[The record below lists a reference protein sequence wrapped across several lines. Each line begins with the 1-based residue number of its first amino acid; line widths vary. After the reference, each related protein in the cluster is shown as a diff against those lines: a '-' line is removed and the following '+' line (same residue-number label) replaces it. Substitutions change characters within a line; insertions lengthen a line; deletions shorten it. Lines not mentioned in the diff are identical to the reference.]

1 MNKVILMGRIT
12 RDAEI
17 RYTQGEKSTAIA
29 RFSLAV
35 DRRFKKD
42 NDEQNTDFISCIAFG
57 KIAEFLEKFGRKGT
71 KFVVDG
77 RIQTG
82 SYNNKDGQK
91 VYTTDVVVEN
101 IEFAESKNS
110 SGSGGSTNQPA
121 PAPSSPSAGD
131 GFMNI
136 PDGIDDELPFN

>member
-1 MNKVILMGRIT
+1 MGRIT

-121 PAPSSPSAGD
+121 PAPSSSAGD

-136 PDGIDDELPFN
+136 PDGIDEELPFN

>member
-71 KFVVDG
+71 KFVLDG

-121 PAPSSPSAGD
+121 PAPSSSSAGD

-136 PDGIDDELPFN
+136 PDGIDEELPFN

>member
-1 MNKVILMGRIT
+1 MGRIT

-121 PAPSSPSAGD
+121 PAPSSSSAGD

-136 PDGIDDELPFN
+136 PDGIDEELPFN

>member
-57 KIAEFLEKFGRKGT
+57 KIAEFLEEQNLLWTVVFRLAVTTIRTDRKCT
-71 KFVVDG
+71 P
-77 RIQTG
+77 QTLLWKTL
-82 SYNNKDGQK
+82 NLLRVKTVQ
-91 VYTTDVVVEN
+91 VQV
-101 IEFAESKNS
+101 A
-110 SGSGGSTNQPA
+110 
-121 PAPSSPSAGD
+121 
-131 GFMNI
+131 
-136 PDGIDDELPFN
+136 LPISLLLLLLLLPLVMDL

>member
-1 MNKVILMGRIT
+1 M
-12 RDAEI
+12 
-17 RYTQGEKSTAIA
+17 
-29 RFSLAV
+29 
-35 DRRFKKD
+35 
-42 NDEQNTDFISCIAFG
+42 
-57 KIAEFLEKFGRKGT
+57 
-71 KFVVDG
+71 DG

-121 PAPSSPSAGD
+121 PAPSSSSAGD

-136 PDGIDDELPFN
+136 PDGINEELPFN

>member
-12 RDAEI
+12 RDADI

-121 PAPSSPSAGD
+121 PAPSSSSAGD

-136 PDGIDDELPFN
+136 PDGIDEELPFN

>member
-110 SGSGGSTNQPA
+110 SGSGSSTNQPA
-121 PAPSSPSAGD
+121 PAPSSSSAGD

-136 PDGIDDELPFN
+136 PDGIDEELPFN

>member
-82 SYNNKDGQK
+82 SYNNKGGQK

-121 PAPSSPSAGD
+121 PAPSSSSAGD

-136 PDGIDDELPFN
+136 PDGIDEELPFN